1 MPATPISIDNNTG
14 AASYLGAVIGQNG
27 KMSFKDY
34 IELQSIHAIQG
45 RDGKYSK
52 DIVRD
57 LQPDGVPL
65 TVLKPEGNALLDSQV
80 STLNNTFNVQ
90 RNVLQSLAPTQ
101 KVFES

>member
-14 AASYLGAVIGQNG
+14 AASYLGAVISQNG

-34 IELQSIHAIQG
+34 IELQAIQG

-52 DIVRD
+52 DLVRD
-57 LQPDGVPL
+57 LQPDGASL
-65 TVLKPEGNALLDSQV
+65 TVLKPEGNALFDSQI